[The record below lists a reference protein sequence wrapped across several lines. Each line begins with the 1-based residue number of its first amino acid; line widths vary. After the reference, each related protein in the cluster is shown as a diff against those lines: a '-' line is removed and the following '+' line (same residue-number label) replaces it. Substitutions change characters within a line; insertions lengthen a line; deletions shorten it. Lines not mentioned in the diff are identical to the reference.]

1 MVVAGSI
8 GCLEYQV
15 MRRYLAFW
23 IVSGFL
29 ISAGGSLAAASP
41 SVAAAAE
48 DASVEAP
55 AAGQRGTHLLGIRDE
70 AAMIL
75 VGTFLIGLAGA
86 VRRAA

>member
-1 MVVAGSI
+1 
-8 GCLEYQV
+8 
-15 MRRYLAFW
+15 MRRRLALW
-23 IVSGFL
+23 IFSGFL
-29 ISAGGSLAAASP
+29 LSASGSVAAASP

-48 DASVEAP
+48 AASVEAP
-55 AAGQRGTHLLGIRDE
+55 AAVQRGTHLLGMRDE